1 MTEEMRRSDE
11 ELDTERAPKEPLGWP
26 DDNSLT
32 FAIPNLAAP
41 VSAAKLRDR
50 SRRRRD
56 GREEKA
62 DRN

>member
-1 MTEEMRRSDE
+1 MRRSDE
-11 ELDTERAPKEPLGWP
+11 ELDPEHPPKEPLGWP

-50 SRRRRD
+50 SSETTK
-56 GREEKA
+56 GRK
-62 DRN
+62 DRSDQS